1 MTKPKGTLIAIGGN
15 ERKNFANL
23 DEKFQSDFGEGV
35 ILHDFNELAGGKG
48 SRIEVITSASAIP
61 EEVGNKY
68 RDTFQKLG
76 VKNVGILDIR
86 DRKMANSPKTLKI
99 IEEADAVLF
108 SGGDQSKI
116 SNVFRD
122 TKSHELLLHRYLN
135 EKFVIAGTSA
145 GAMVMS
151 NEMITGG
158 RNGIV
163 LKRNDLKMGKGLGLL
178 SETII
183 DSHFIRRARFGRLA
197 EAVAVHPKKLG
208 IGLGE
213 DTGIIITEGDVCEII
228 GSGMVIFFD
237 GSGLEYNQSQNLKK
251 HIPISLSNLCVH
263 ILAPK
268 DKFYIREKRV
278 EIHFNPQ
285 NYREELTPELD

>member
-15 ERKNFANL
+15 EKKNFNNL
-23 DEKFQSDFGEGV
+23 DEKFQTDFGEGV
-35 ILHDFNELAGGKG
+35 ILHDIKKHAGGLK
-48 SRIEVITSASAIP
+48 SHIEVITTASAIP
-61 EEVGNKY
+61 DEVGRKY
-68 RDTFQKLG
+68 METFRKLG

-86 DRKMANSPKTLKI
+86 DRKVANSPEALKV

-116 SNVFRD
+116 SKVFKD
-122 TKSHELLLHRYLN
+122 TRSHDLLLDRYLN
-135 EKFVIAGTSA
+135 DKFVIAGTSA

-151 NEMITGG
+151 DEMITGG
-158 RNGIV
+158 RNGNV

-178 SETII
+178 KEAII

-197 EAVAVHPKKLG
+197 EAVAVFPDKLG

-213 DTGIIITEGDVCEII
+213 DTGIIITEGNLCEII
-228 GSGMVIFFD
+228 GSGMVILFD
-237 GSGLEYNQSQNLKK
+237 GSELEYNQSQNLKK
-251 HIPISLSNLCVH
+251 HIPISLSNLRVH
-263 ILAPK
+263 IFAPK
-268 DKFYIREKRV
+268 DKYYIREKRT

-285 NYREELTPELD
+285 NYQKKITEFES

>member
-1 MTKPKGTLIAIGGN
+1 MNKPKGTLIAIGGN
-15 ERKNFANL
+15 ERKNFINL

-35 ILHDFNELAGGKG
+35 ILQDLNQLAGGTE

-68 RDTFQKLG
+68 RETFKKLG

-86 DRKMANSPKTLKI
+86 DRKGANSPETLNI
-99 IEEADAVLF
+99 IKEADAVLF

-116 SNVFRD
+116 SKVFKD
-122 TKSHELLLHRYLN
+122 TRSHELLRDRYLN
-135 EKFVIAGTSA
+135 DDFVIAGTSA

-151 NEMITGG
+151 DEMITGG
-158 RNGIV
+158 RNGNV
-163 LKRNDLKMGKGLGLL
+163 LKRNDLKMGQGLGLL
-178 SETII
+178 NEAII

-197 EAVAVHPKKLG
+197 EAVAVFPDKLG

-213 DTGIIITEGDVCEII
+213 DTGIIITEGNVCEII
-228 GSGMVIFFD
+228 GTGMVILFD
-237 GSGLEYNQSQNLKK
+237 GSELEYNQSQNLKK
-251 HIPISLSNLCVH
+251 HIPISLSNLRVH

-268 DKFYIREKRV
+268 DKYYIREKRA
-278 EIHFNPQ
+278 EIYFNPH
-285 NYREELTPELD
+285 NYQKTLTT

>member
-15 ERKNFANL
+15 ERKNFTNL
-23 DEKFQSDFGEGV
+23 DERFQTDFGEGV
-35 ILHDFNELAGGKG
+35 ILHDLNHLAGGLD
-48 SRIEVITSASAIP
+48 SRIEVITSASSIP
-61 EEVGNKY
+61 EEVGKKY
-68 RDTFQKLG
+68 SDTFKKLG

-86 DRKMANSPKTLKI
+86 DRIMANSPETLKV

-116 SNVFRD
+116 SKVFKD
-122 TKSHELLLHRYLN
+122 TKSHELLVDRYLN
-135 EKFVIAGTSA
+135 DKFVIAGTSA

-151 NEMITGG
+151 DEMITGG
-158 RNGIV
+158 RNGNV
-163 LKRNDLKMGKGLGLL
+163 LKRNDLKMGKGLALL
-178 SETII
+178 SEAII

-197 EAVAVHPKKLG
+197 EAVAVFPDKLG

-213 DTGIIITEGDVCEII
+213 DTGIIITDGDVCEII
-228 GSGMVIFFD
+228 GTGMVILFD
-237 GSGLEYNQSQNLKK
+237 GSELEYNQSQNLKK
-251 HIPISLSNLCVH
+251 HIPISLSNLRVH

-268 DKFYIREKRV
+268 DKYIISEKRA

-285 NYREELTPELD
+285 NYQKTLIN

>member
-1 MTKPKGTLIAIGGN
+1 
-15 ERKNFANL
+15 
-23 DEKFQSDFGEGV
+23 
-35 ILHDFNELAGGKG
+35 
-48 SRIEVITSASAIP
+48 
-61 EEVGNKY
+61 
-68 RDTFQKLG
+68 
-76 VKNVGILDIR
+76 
-86 DRKMANSPKTLKI
+86 
-99 IEEADAVLF
+99 
-108 SGGDQSKI
+108 
-116 SNVFRD
+116 
-122 TKSHELLLHRYLN
+122 
-135 EKFVIAGTSA
+135 
-145 GAMVMS
+145 MS

-197 EAVAVHPKKLG
+197 EAVAVHPDKLG

-213 DTGIIITEGDVCEII
+213 DTGIIITEGNVCEII

-268 DKFYIREKRV
+268 DKYYIREKRV
-278 EIHFNPQ
+278 QVHFNPQ
-285 NYREELTPELD
+285 NYREKLTPELD